1 MQSGINKLI
10 YRQTMFHPDILKPS
24 NFLRFHVQQNA
35 IDSATD
41 TAHGYGIPV
50 APLAKF
56 LRSVGIDAAML
67 SPARLQA
74 AGGAA

>member
-1 MQSGINKLI
+1 
-10 YRQTMFHPDILKPS
+10 MFHPDILKTY

-41 TAHGYGIPV
+41 TAHGYCIPV
-50 APLAKF
+50 APLAQF

-67 SPARLQA
+67 SLIA
-74 AGGAA
+74 